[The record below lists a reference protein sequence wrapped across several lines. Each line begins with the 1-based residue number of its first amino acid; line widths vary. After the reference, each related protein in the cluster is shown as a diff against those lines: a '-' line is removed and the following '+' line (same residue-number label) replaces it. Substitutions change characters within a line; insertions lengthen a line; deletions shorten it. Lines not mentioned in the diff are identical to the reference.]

1 MMEAFRGSGLEPV
14 SPLCPRPLV
23 HWDRVGI
30 KTVILSP
37 DAPVRA
43 QSGKKPR
50 HCFAVIL
57 SPDARVRA
65 RSGKKRLL
73 V

>member
-1 MMEAFRGSGLEPV
+1 VAKRGARSFEKETAAFFA
-14 SPLCPRPLV
+14 
-23 HWDRVGI
+23 
-30 KTVILSP
+30 VILSP
-37 DAPVRA
+37 DARVRA

-50 HCFAVIL
+50 RLFAVIL